1 MNRLAVINVV
11 GLTEALIGEHTPRI
25 AEFRKRGALAQI
37 VPAFPA
43 VTCTAQSNY
52 LTGKTPSEHGIV
64 GNGWFNREQSEVQ
77 FWKQSN
83 HLVQSPKIWDAVRQK
98 SQIVNHKSS
107 IANCFWW
114 FNLYSSVEY
123 AITPRPMYPADG
135 RKFFDVYSW
144 PYSIREEIKRDLGE
158 FPFFS
163 FWGPAAGID
172 SPQGKADAA
181 SRWIAE
187 SAKWIE
193 NKYSPTLSLIY
204 LPHLD
209 YNLQRHGV
217 FLGRTGGPPVVSGV
231 PPETVLTAMAALA
244 GNAHPRSPS
253 SNEIRRDA
261 CATNPKIHRD
271 LREVDAIVGE
281 LINFFGKR
289 GVQIILLSEYGIT
302 NVDTPVH
309 LNRIFRE
316 QGWLTVKD
324 ELGLEI
330 LDAGAS
336 RVFAVADHQVA
347 HIYLNDRSLEKSVRE
362 VLEKTSGVE
371 KVLGKAEKIAA
382 GIDHPRA
389 GDLIAVARENAWFT
403 YYYWLDDARAP
414 DFARTVDIHRKPG
427 YDPVELFLDPK
438 IPLVKL
444 KIAWRLLQKKL
455 GLRMLMD
462 VIPLDAS
469 LVKGSHGRRPADKK
483 DWPVFI
489 TSQPE
494 FLGVKEMESTNVY
507 QILLRHFRV
516 P

>member
-25 AEFRKRGALAQI
+25 AEFRRRGVLAHI
-37 VPAFPA
+37 APAFPA

-52 LTGKTPSEHGIV
+52 LTGKPPSEHGIV
-64 GNGWFNREQSEVQ
+64 GNGWFNREFAETQ
-77 FWKQSN
+77 FWKQPN
-83 HLVQSPKIWDAVRQK
+83 HIVHGKKIWDELHARFNN
-98 SQIVNHKSS
+98 STIHRFTT
-107 IANCFWW
+107 ANCFWW
-114 FNLYSSVEY
+114 FNMYSSVDY
-123 AITPRPMYPADG
+123 SITPRPMYPADG

-144 PYSIREEIKRDLGE
+144 PYSIREEIKKDLGE

-187 SAKWIE
+187 STKWIE
-193 NKYSPTLSLIY
+193 NKYSPTLNLIY

-209 YNLQRHGV
+209 YNLQRHGTYE
-217 FLGRTGGPPVVSGV
+217 LSGN
-231 PPETVLTAMAALA
+231 L
-244 GNAHPRSPS
+244 
-253 SNEIRRDA
+253 
-261 CATNPKIHRD
+261 NPKIHRD
-271 LREVDAIVGE
+271 LREIDAIVGD
-281 LINFFGKR
+281 LIDFFGKR
-289 GVQIILLSEYGIT
+289 GVQVVLLSEYEIA

-316 QGWLTVKD
+316 RGWLTVKD

-336 RVFAVADHQVA
+336 KVFAVADHQVA
-347 HIYLNDRSLEKSVRE
+347 HIYLNDVALEKSVRE

-371 KVLGKAEKIAA
+371 KILGMAEKIAA

-438 IPLVKL
+438 IPAVKL

-462 VIPLDAS
+462 VIPLDAT

-494 FLGVKEMESTNVY
+494 ILDAKEIESTDVF
-507 QILLRHFRV
+507 QILLRHF
-516 P
+516 

>member
-1 MNRLAVINVV
+1 MKRLAVINVV
-11 GLTEALIGEHTPRI
+11 GLTEALIGEHTPRT
-25 AEFRKRGALAQI
+25 AEFRRCGALAHI
-37 VPAFPA
+37 APAFPA

-64 GNGWFNREQSEVQ
+64 GNGWFNREFAETQ

-83 HLVQSPKIWDAVRQK
+83 HVVHGKKIWDALREQ
-98 SQIVNHKSS
+98 SQIVNRKSS

-114 FNLYSSVEY
+114 FNMYSSVDFS
-123 AITPRPMYPADG
+123 ITPRPMYPADG

-144 PYSIREEIKRDLGE
+144 PYSIREEIKKDLGE

-193 NKYSPTLSLIY
+193 NKFSPTLNLIY

-209 YNLQRHGV
+209 YNLQRHG
-217 FLGRTGGPPVVSGV
+217 TYDNASGN
-231 PPETVLTAMAALA
+231 L
-244 GNAHPRSPS
+244 
-253 SNEIRRDA
+253 
-261 CATNPKIHRD
+261 NPKIHRD
-271 LREVDAIVGE
+271 LREIDAIVGD
-281 LINFFGKR
+281 LLDFFGKR
-289 GVQIILLSEYGIT
+289 GVQVVLLSEYGIT
-302 NVDTPVH
+302 NVDSPIH

-316 QGWLTVKD
+316 RGWLTVKD

-336 RVFAVADHQVA
+336 KVFAVADHQVA
-347 HIYLNDRSLEKSVRE
+347 HVYLNDASLEKSVRQ

-371 KVLGKAEKIAA
+371 KILGKVEKIAA
-382 GIDHPRA
+382 GIDHSRA
-389 GDLIAVARENAWFT
+389 GDLITVARENAWFT

-427 YDPVELFLDPK
+427 YDPGELFLDPK
-438 IPLVKL
+438 IPAVKL

-462 VIPLDAS
+462 VIPLDAT

-494 FLGVKEMESTNVY
+494 ILGAKQIESTDVY
-507 QILLRHFRV
+507 QILLRQILK
-516 P
+516 

>member
-1 MNRLAVINVV
+1 MSRLAVINVV

-25 AEFRKRGALAQI
+25 VEFRKRGALAHI
-37 VPAFPA
+37 APAFPA

-64 GNGWFNREQSEVQ
+64 GNGWFNRELAEVQ

-83 HLVQSPKIWDAVRQK
+83 HLVQSLKLWDALREQ
-98 SQIVNHKSS
+98 SEIVNRKSS
-107 IANCFWW
+107 IVNLFWW
-114 FNLYSSVEY
+114 FNMYSSVDFS
-123 AITPRPMYPADG
+123 ITPRPMYPADG

-144 PYSIREEIKRDLGE
+144 PYSIREEIKKDLGE

-172 SPQGKADAA
+172 SPQGKAHAA

-193 NKYSPTLSLIY
+193 NKYSPTLNLIY

-209 YNLQRHGV
+209 YNLQRHGPFPV
-217 FLGRTGGPPVVSGV
+217 AANVSSRTTDVGTSK
-231 PPETVLTAMAALA
+231 
-244 GNAHPRSPS
+244 NPRSH
-253 SNEIRRDA
+253 ERGYAI
-261 CATNPKIHRD
+261 NPAIHRD
-271 LREVDAIVGE
+271 LREVDAIVGD
-281 LINFFGKR
+281 LLDFFGTR
-289 GVQIILLSEYGIT
+289 GVPVVLLSEYGIT
-302 NVDTPVH
+302 NVDTPIH

-316 QGWLTVKD
+316 RGWLTVKD

-336 RVFAVADHQVA
+336 KVFAVADHQVA
-347 HIYLNDRSLEKSVRE
+347 HIYLNDTTLEKSVRE
-362 VLEKTSGVE
+362 VLEKTAGVE
-371 KVLGKAEKIAA
+371 KVLGTAEKIAA
-382 GIDHPRA
+382 GIDHSRA
-389 GDLIAVARENAWFT
+389 GDLIAVAAENAWFT

-414 DFARTVDIHRKPG
+414 DFARTVDIHRKLG

-438 IPLVKL
+438 IPAVKL

-462 VIPLDAS
+462 VIPLDAT

-489 TSQPE
+489 TSRRE
-494 FLGVKEMESTNVY
+494 FLSAKEIESTEVF
-507 QILLRHFRV
+507 QILLRHSEG
-516 P
+516 